1 MSGRARLHTYTRN
14 HQAWIPGFDPPYWV
28 AIVDIEEQP
37 GLRLTTNL
45 VDCEPGEVEI
55 GMPLEV
61 CFEERDDGIFIPLF
75 QPVRD

>member
-1 MSGRARLHTYTRN
+1 
-14 HQAWIPGFDPPYWV
+14 
-28 AIVDIEEQP
+28 VDIEEQP